1 LLWFLIEPERL
12 KFSLRSELS
21 TDHAQLCF
29 SVLSIWE
36 IAIKAARQRPDFNID
51 AVTVRNQLLNS
62 GWKEVD
68 FVGAHAVA
76 VRNLPPLHGDPFD
89 RGLVAQA
96 LVENLQLVT
105 GDKLLANYGPVVRL
119 V

>member
-1 LLWFLIEPERL
+1 MEPARL
-12 KFSLRSELS
+12 TRSLRLELS
-21 TDHAQLCF
+21 SDGAQLCF

-36 IAIKAARQRPDFNID
+36 IAIKTARQKPDFNVD
-51 AVTVRNQLLNS
+51 AVVVRNQLLNS
-62 GWKEVD
+62 RWQEVN
-68 FVGAHAVA
+68 FVGAHTVA
-76 VRNLPPLHGDPFD
+76 VRNLPPIHSDPFD

-96 LVENLQLVT
+96 LVENLQLLT